1 MKAVILTANGV
12 EDLEFFYPYYRMRE
26 QGIETD
32 VATPGGGTVVGKNGY
47 EIKGD
52 ISLEE
57 ISAEDYDLLILP
69 GGKSPE
75 TVRLIP
81 AARQMTQEMMNSGK
95 IVASICH
102 GAQILISADVLQG
115 RQATCWEG
123 IRDDVIAAGGNYRD
137 EPVVVDGNL
146 ITSRQPDDLP
156 MFCREIFLNIHSGVM
171 HG

>member
-1 MKAVILTANGV
+1 MKAAILVADGF
-12 EDLEFFYPYYRMRE
+12 EDLEFFYPYYRLLE
-26 QGIETD
+26 QGIQAD
-32 VATPGGGTVVGKNGY
+32 GATPDGGTVVGKNGY
-47 EIKGD
+47 EVKGD
-52 ISLEE
+52 LALEG

-81 AARQMTQEMMNSGK
+81 AARQMTRDMMNSGK
-95 IVASICH
+95 MVASICH

-115 RQATCWEG
+115 RRATCWEG
-123 IRDDVIAAGGNYRD
+123 VRDDVIAAGADYRD

-156 MFCREIFLNIHSGVM
+156 MFCREIFVNLQNLVSA
-171 HG
+171 

>member
-1 MKAVILTANGV
+1 MKAAILVADGF

-26 QGIETD
+26 QGIQTD
-32 VATPGGGTVVGKNGY
+32 VATPDGGTVVGKNGY
-47 EIKGD
+47 SFKGD
-52 ISLEE
+52 LALEG

-81 AARQMTQEMMNSGK
+81 AARRMARDMMNAGK
-95 IVASICH
+95 MVASICH
-102 GAQILISADVLQG
+102 GAQILISADVLEG

-123 IRDDVIAAGGNYRD
+123 VRDDIIAAGADYRD

-146 ITSRQPDDLP
+146 ITSRRPDDLP
-156 MFCREIFLNIHSGVM
+156 MFCREIFIGMQNAM
-171 HG
+171 HA